1 MTDPE
6 GRVRAETTRPVGQQD
21 EFLYYRLL
29 PTNTIDD
36 VSGGSV
42 DWEVNSWIYLAS
54 DQRLAVGGGTPSN
67 FFKVAAQSEPTG
79 QLDSHWSEAKSGRTD
94 VLQLVD
100 QLRERCFDTVGGT
113 PHVVVVSLHPAIVDV
128 TLSREHCIAT
138 FSGTDSLRKRAEDA
152 WCNYHTLVEVA
163 KWRQMEGNKQR
174 RGGTGLF
181 AEISHRLLQGSSSSS
196 KMVELGYGLARFE
209 LAAALKPPDGKMK
222 PPDDRVIA
230 KAFSMFDTDG
240 SGSIDF
246 NELRGVCKQI
256 GVPMTDDDLRAA
268 MAEIDE
274 DGSGELDK
282 KEFKAWFKSLSAA
295 GTGGKGGSRLEEIKI
310 RSIMSGST
318 IAGLSRRMQGGA
330 SPRDALVGEMALGT
344 LLSAYGLECA
354 PSATKPTGHSVGSA
368 VGGGQYSV
376 SAHGSKQGGSTVDA
390 VQIGLPSGLWRDA
403 NPDGGQT
410 SNLIRLAASSVADGL
425 VAYVSVNCGLQ
436 KVPGSGA
443 LRRRRGLKKDVWKRF
458 VTETSVTGVQAD
470 GTLQVR

>member
-1 MTDPE
+1 M
-6 GRVRAETTRPVGQQD
+6 
-21 EFLYYRLL
+21 
-29 PTNTIDD
+29 
-36 VSGGSV
+36 SGGSV

-209 LAAALKPPDGKMK
+209 
-222 PPDDRVIA
+222 R
-230 KAFSMFDTDG
+230 
-240 SGSIDF
+240 
-246 NELRGVCKQI
+246 
-256 GVPMTDDDLRAA
+256 
-268 MAEIDE
+268 
-274 DGSGELDK
+274 
-282 KEFKAWFKSLSAA
+282 
-295 GTGGKGGSRLEEIKI
+295 
-310 RSIMSGST
+310 
-318 IAGLSRRMQGGA
+318 
-330 SPRDALVGEMALGT
+330 
-344 LLSAYGLECA
+344 
-354 PSATKPTGHSVGSA
+354 
-368 VGGGQYSV
+368 
-376 SAHGSKQGGSTVDA
+376 
-390 VQIGLPSGLWRDA
+390 
-403 NPDGGQT
+403 
-410 SNLIRLAASSVADGL
+410 
-425 VAYVSVNCGLQ
+425 
-436 KVPGSGA
+436 
-443 LRRRRGLKKDVWKRF
+443 
-458 VTETSVTGVQAD
+458 
-470 GTLQVR
+470 